1 MFQGLRTVVYHVP
14 DLAAATTWYT
24 RILGMEP
31 YFAEPFYVGFNI
43 GGYELGLDPDLSSGG
58 PGAGGVIA
66 CWGVADADQVL
77 ARLLELGAGAHQP
90 VQDVGGGI
98 RIASVT
104 DPYGNIIG
112 VLENPHFVPGQAG

>member
-90 VQDVGGGI
+90 VHADARSRSFDRKCFNDARRNDRNRPLSGS
-98 RIASVT
+98 ASRR
-104 DPYGNIIG
+104 
-112 VLENPHFVPGQAG
+112 